1 MNKFTVS
8 IVRYEKPLESVR
20 KALALSKGWDHM
32 PKKARVFI
40 KPNIVFWTRSTNFPK
55 WGVITSSRVVE
66 DIVVLL
72 KERGIDDIT
81 IGEGMVLAD
90 PKDKETPVRAFE
102 SLGYGVLKNRYGVK
116 SIDVMNRSFE
126 NVDLGDGVELMFNA
140 DILHSDF
147 VIDLPT
153 MKAHNQTIVSLG
165 IKNLKGMINIP
176 SRKKCHNA
184 DPERDLNFHIAK
196 LADKMPPMF
205 TLLDG
210 IFTLEKGPF
219 YDGRIRRSNI
229 LIASA
234 DVLSADLVG
243 ARVLGYDPSE
253 IPHLVNAARNHKRPA
268 DLSDIEIVGKKIEE
282 VASFHK
288 YDVPYIVN
296 ESCSLPAPLTKQ
308 GIQGVFYRKFDLS
321 MCTYCS
327 GVNGLI
333 LNAIRDAWEGE
344 SWGKIEILNGK
355 KMKPTPGMDKT
366 ILLGKCMYQAHKNNP
381 DIKEM
386 IAIKGCPP
394 KREDI
399 QKALQQ
405 AGIDVNPV
413 LFEHFD
419 EAPGD
424 FLSRYKGKPEFDES
438 FHTIK

>member
-1 MNKFTVS
+1 MKKYRAS
-8 IVRYEKPLESVR
+8 IVQYEKPLESVR
-20 KALALSKGWDHM
+20 KAIDLSRGLDHM
-32 PKKARVFI
+32 PKSAKVFI
-40 KPNIVFWTRSTNFPK
+40 KPNIVFWTQSTNFPK
-55 WGVITSSRVVE
+55 WGSITSSRVVE
-66 DIVVLL
+66 DIVLLL

-81 IGEGMVLAD
+81 IGEGMVLPD
-90 PKDKETPVRAFE
+90 PKDKETPVCAFE
-102 SLGYGVLKNRYGVK
+102 SLGYDVLKKRYGVK
-116 SIDVMNRSFE
+116 YIDVMNRPFE
-126 NVDLGDGVELMFNA
+126 TVDLGDGVELMFNT

-176 SRKKCHNA
+176 SRKKCHSE
-184 DPERDLNFHIAK
+184 DSKKDLNFYIAK

-219 YDGRIRRSNI
+219 YDGRIRRSN
-229 LIASA
+229 LLVASA
-234 DVLSADLVG
+234 DVLSADMVG
-243 ARVLGYDPSE
+243 ARALGYDPSE
-253 IPHLVNAARNHKRPA
+253 VPHLVNAARSRKRPT
-268 DLSDIEIVGKKIEE
+268 DLSDIRLVGKEIEE
-282 VASFHK
+282 VSSFHK

-296 ESCSLPAPLTKQ
+296 ENGSLPQALVNE
-308 GIQGVFYRKFDLS
+308 GIRDVFYRKFDFS

-333 LNAIRDAWEGE
+333 LNAIRDAWKGE

-355 KMKPTPGMDKT
+355 QMKPTPGMDKT
-366 ILLGKCMYQAHKNNP
+366 ILLGKCMYHAHKNNS

-394 KREDI
+394 KKEDI
-399 QKALQQ
+399 KMALQQ
-405 AGIDVNPV
+405 AGMDVNPE
-413 LFEHFD
+413 LFENFD
-419 EAPGD
+419 QAPGY
-424 FLSRYKGKPEFDES
+424 FLSRYEGKPEFDES

>member
-1 MNKFTVS
+1 MKKYTAS
-8 IVRYEKPLESVR
+8 IVRYEEPVESVR
-20 KALALSKGWDHM
+20 KAIGLSKGWDHM
-32 PKKARVFI
+32 PEKARVFI
-40 KPNIVFWTRSTNFPK
+40 KPNVVFWTRSANFPK
-55 WGVITSSRVVE
+55 WGVITSSRVIE

-72 KERGIDDIT
+72 KERGIHDIT
-81 IGEGMVLAD
+81 IGEGMVLTD
-90 PKDKETPVRAFE
+90 PKDKETPVHAFE

-116 SIDVMNRSFE
+116 YFNVMDRSFE
-126 NVDLGDGVELMFNA
+126 NVDLGDGVELMFNS

-176 SRKKCHNA
+176 SRKRCHNA
-184 DPERDLNFHIAK
+184 DSEKDLNFYIAK

-205 TLLDG
+205 TLIDG

-229 LIASA
+229 FVAAA

-243 ARVLGYDPSE
+243 ARVLGYNPSE
-253 IPHLVNAARNHKRPA
+253 VPHLVNAARNHKRPA

-282 VASFHK
+282 VASFHT

-296 ESCSLPAPLTKQ
+296 ESCSLPAPLAKQ

-333 LNAIRDAWEGE
+333 LNAIRDAWKGD